1 LFFNL
6 KRVQAT
12 LEREA
17 STQGEELDGHQLSE
31 LIAQEIGVPLRD
43 VEMMQGRLSGSDF
56 SLNAQQ
62 SAEDEGREWQDTLA
76 DDGPQAAEVV
86 ERNHDLG
93 QLRNWLNEAMEGL
106 SSRERYILSQR
117 LLIDDPRTLGS
128 IGEELGLSKERIRQV
143 EAAALGK
150 LKTLLEK
157 NTGRTAEVM
166 AALI

>member
-1 LFFNL
+1 M
-6 KRVQAT
+6 KHR
-12 LEREA
+12 
-17 STQGEELDGHQLSE
+17 
-31 LIAQEIGVPLRD
+31 
-43 VEMMQGRLSGSDF
+43 
-56 SLNAQQ
+56 
-62 SAEDEGREWQDTLA
+62 
-76 DDGPQAAEVV
+76 PQAAEVV